1 MVAVVGELECE
12 SWGGSGM
19 SDDSVVRRVH
29 VTEGAY
35 YRDGVCD
42 HPEGA
47 HALVPWEEWERY
59 RIPEGAEGCLLDVMQ
74 SKLSEAASE
83 IERLRE
89 VLIGVVTAYDSV
101 YGKDESSSDSFVHV
115 DDSIDAA
122 RGALAETEE

>member
-1 MVAVVGELECE
+1 
-12 SWGGSGM
+12 M

-42 HPEGA
+42 HPEGT
-47 HALVPWEEWERY
+47 HALVPWAMWERY
-59 RIPEGAEGCLLDVMQ
+59 RIPEGAEGCLLDATQ
-74 SKLSEAASE
+74 SKLSEAASK

-101 YGKDESSSDSFVHV
+101 YGKDESLSDSFVHV
-115 DDSIDAA
+115 DDSIEIA
-122 RGALAETEE
+122 RGALAETEK